1 MQELLL
7 HRRVM
12 AVGGDIDHVPAV
24 VAEMLDR
31 FLTCHIPLVGKER
44 EKYEEQDANYGDEDD
59 AGEYASSLFL
69 EGNLAE
75 K

>member
-24 VAEMLDR
+24 IAEMLDR
-31 FLTCHIPLVGKER
+31 FLPRHVPLVGKER
-44 EKYEEQDANYGDEDD
+44 EKYEEQDAHYGDEDD
-59 AGEYASSLFL
+59 AGEYTSTLL
-69 EGNLAE
+69 LDGNLAQ